1 MIMMYEQGKD
11 NKQRRKFHEC
21 VCGVLAML
29 FPLPIS
35 GISGGREETKEKR

>member
-1 MIMMYEQGKD
+1 
-11 NKQRRKFHEC
+11 
-21 VCGVLAML
+21 VLAML